1 MKIRQRASLAIVSLL
16 AISAC
21 TSWTPPIAR
30 DLPESPVGTG
40 DFDKRIQQRFPA
52 GSDEAALAAELHG
65 ERFSI
70 DETPDSSRTYR
81 YAAHYTRQEIACR
94 TSWTVLWN
102 AGQGKIEEIVGRYSG
117 EICL

>member
-1 MKIRQRASLAIVSLL
+1 MKIRQQASLAIASLL

-30 DLPESPVGTG
+30 DLPRAFGPTG

-52 GSDEAALAAELHG
+52 GSDEAALVAELHG

-70 DETPDSSRTYR
+70 DETRDSSVAYR
-81 YAAHYTRQEIACR
+81 HLAHYTRREIACR

-102 AGQGKIEEIVGRYSG
+102 AEQGRIEKIVGRYSG
-117 EICL
+117 EICF